1 MNKIRLVIWGA
12 GKNLQLVYDSVDF
25 NRAQIVGIV
34 DSNIDKQ
41 NVLWNEITIY
51 NPTIIQKLDY
61 DYIIISPL
69 RYEEIVKE
77 CQRLGVEAERIISF
91 WNNKNQYI
99 FLKDYPKENYWLKRE
114 NEKLRLKLENNR
126 FELGLEPTPII
137 QEPCEVL
144 KKMLL
149 DKSSLCRFGDGEF
162 EMIRMND
169 RPWFQQI
176 DEKLSKKLMQV
187 LNSND
192 EKINI
197 AIADLYGSLSRYTED
212 AALGMRRYMD
222 LETRKAH
229 MQLLSFSR
237 VYFDTYVTRPYL
249 IYQDKKACE
258 DIFRLWK
265 EIFKGRHLLIVEGI
279 NSRFGVNNDL
289 LSNALSIRRIL
300 CPARN
305 AFRVY
310 ESIKET
316 VLNNVRKDDL
326 VLITLGPT
334 ATVLAYDIARE
345 GYQAIDIGQIDN
357 EYDWYLRNAERQI
370 PIRGK
375 CVAEAA
381 NGRIPK
387 DDIDLSQYRK
397 ECVATVEGEITHRNC

>member
-1 MNKIRLVIWGA
+1 MNISKLIIWGA
-12 GKNLQLVYDSVDF
+12 GKNLQFVYDSVDF

-41 NVLWNEITIY
+41 NAHWNEITIY

-77 CQRLGVEAERIISF
+77 CQRLEVGAERLIPF

-114 NEKLRLKLENNR
+114 NEKLRLKLENSR

-162 EMIRMND
+162 EMIRMKE
-169 RPWFQQI
+169 RPWFQQS
-176 DEKLSKKLMQV
+176 DENLSKKLKQI

-197 AIADLYGSLSRYTED
+197 AIANLYGSLTRYTEH

-229 MQLLSFSR
+229 MQLLSSSR
-237 VYFDTYVTRPYL
+237 IYFDAYVTRPYL
-249 IYQDKKACE
+249 AYQDKKSCE
-258 DIFRLWK
+258 NTFRLWK
-265 EIFKGRHLLIVEGI
+265 EIFKDRHLLIVEGI

-289 LSNALSIRRIL
+289 LSNALSIKRIL
-300 CPARN
+300 CPAQN

-316 VLNNVRKDDL
+316 ILNNVRKNDL

-334 ATVLAYDIARE
+334 ATVLAYDIAKA

-357 EYDWYLRNAERQI
+357 EYDWYLKNAERRI
-370 PIRGK
+370 PITGK
-375 CVAEAA
+375 CVAEITD
-381 NGRIPK
+381 GKLPK
-387 DDIDLSQYRK
+387 GDIDLSQYRK
-397 ECVATVEGEITHRNC
+397 ESIAIVGESQNYT

>member
-1 MNKIRLVIWGA
+1 
-12 GKNLQLVYDSVDF
+12 
-25 NRAQIVGIV
+25 
-34 DSNIDKQ
+34 
-41 NVLWNEITIY
+41 
-51 NPTIIQKLDY
+51 
-61 DYIIISPL
+61 
-69 RYEEIVKE
+69 
-77 CQRLGVEAERIISF
+77 
-91 WNNKNQYI
+91 
-99 FLKDYPKENYWLKRE
+99 
-114 NEKLRLKLENNR
+114 
-126 FELGLEPTPII
+126 
-137 QEPCEVL
+137 
-144 KKMLL
+144 
-149 DKSSLCRFGDGEF
+149 
-162 EMIRMND
+162 
-169 RPWFQQI
+169 
-176 DEKLSKKLMQV
+176 MQV
-187 LNSND
+187 LDSND

-237 VYFDTYVTRPYL
+237 VYFDAYVTRPYL

-316 VLNNVRKDDL
+316 VLNNVRKDDV